1 MRLFHTRSCLVL
13 CIFSSDLTGGCWC
26 RCGFY
31 LFDHRQWNTE
41 VKGQTLWFRG
51 KHVLKA
57 MATDLLTNRDLKSST
72 DVVISG
78 CSAGGL
84 ATL

>member
-1 MRLFHTRSCLVL
+1 MLSPICLLSVSLIQEVSLFQFLRYCDGGS
-13 CIFSSDLTGGCWC
+13 FSGSNATS
-26 RCGFY
+26 
-31 LFDHRQWNTE
+31 TE